1 MPINLNLPKKP
12 GLFVTGTDTGV
23 GKTLIAGAIA
33 RILTDK
39 GLKVGVFKPIAT
51 GCKHSPVR
59 RSFSEDGSL
68 GEGGSEIG
76 WDGLISD
83 DTKFLSWCA
92 NSDLSLST
100 ITPVGYRTPAA
111 PIVSAA
117 CDGPAIDFDRIAA
130 AYKDICQNS
139 DIVIVEGIGGVRV
152 PLTEEFDLLDL
163 AVEFAL
169 PAVIVA
175 RPNLGTI
182 NHTLMT
188 IDCVRAACGEQACL
202 ERSRKSRTAKLKIA
216 GVVINGYKATES
228 TTAEDTAAETIEKYG
243 DVEVLAVVPFDE
255 TVSIEKPNLGEVI
268 LASLAGCDWEKLV
281 RRSPCPS

>member
-1 MPINLNLPKKP
+1 MPINLNLPKKA

-33 RILTDK
+33 KILTDK

-51 GCKHSPVR
+51 GCK
-59 RSFSEDGSL
+59 L
-68 GEGGSEIG
+68 T
-76 WDGLISD
+76 WDGLISS
-83 DTKFLSWCA
+83 DTWFLCYCA

-117 CDGPAIDFDRIAA
+117 CDGPAIDFDRIAT

-139 DIVIVEGIGGVRV
+139 NIVIVEGIGGVRV

-188 IDCVRAACGEQACL
+188 IDCVRAA
-202 ERSRKSRTAKLKIA
+202 KLKIA

-228 TTAEDTAAETIEKYG
+228 TAAEDTAQ
-243 DVEVLAVVPFDE
+243 EVIAQCGGVDILSVVPFDE
-255 TVSIEKPNLGEVI
+255 TVDIQKPNLGEFIVG
-268 LASLAGCDWEKLV
+268 SLMDCDWAKLAE
-281 RRSPCPS
+281 R

>member
-1 MPINLNLPKKP
+1 MPINLSLPKKA
-12 GLFVTGTDTGV
+12 GFFITGTDTGV

-33 RILTDK
+33 KILAGK

-51 GCKHSPVR
+51 GCKHT
-59 RSFSEDGSL
+59 
-68 GEGGSEIG
+68 
-76 WDGLISD
+76 WDGLISN
-83 DTKFLSWCA
+83 DTDFLSWCA
-92 NSDLSLST
+92 NSDLSPST

-111 PIVSAA
+111 PIVSADREG
-117 CDGPAIDFDRIAA
+117 CAIDFGKIAA

-139 DIVIVEGIGGVRV
+139 DAVLVEGIGGVRV

-169 PAVIVA
+169 PVVIVA

-188 IDCVRAACGEQACL
+188 IDCVRAA
-202 ERSRKSRTAKLKIA
+202 KLKIT
-216 GVVINGYKATES
+216 GVVINGYNAAES
-228 TTAEDTAAETIEKYG
+228 TVAEDTAAETIAKCS
-243 DVEVLAVVPFDE
+243 DADILAVVPFDE

-268 LASLAGCDWEKLV
+268 LASLAGCDWEKLAGL
-281 RRSPCPS
+281 

>member
-1 MPINLNLPKKP
+1 MPINLNLPKKA

-51 GCKHSPVR
+51 GCKRSPVR
-59 RSFSEDGSL
+59 RSASEV
-68 GEGGSEIG
+68 G

-83 DTKFLSWCA
+83 DTEFLSWCA

-100 ITPVGYRTPAA
+100 ITPVGYHTPAA

-117 CDGPAIDFDRIAA
+117 CDGSAIDFDRIAA

-188 IDCVRAACGEQACL
+188 IDCVRAA
-202 ERSRKSRTAKLKIA
+202 KLKIA
-216 GVVINGYKATES
+216 GVVVNGYNATES
-228 TTAEDTAAETIEKYG
+228 TTAEDTAAETIAKCS
-243 DVEVLAVVPFDE
+243 DTDILSVVPFDE
-255 TVSIEKPNLGEVI
+255 TVNIEEPNLGEFIVGP
-268 LASLAGCDWEKLV
+268 LMNCDWEKLAAM
-281 RRSPCPS
+281 

>member
-1 MPINLNLPKKP
+1 MPINLSLPRKA
-12 GLFVTGTDTGV
+12 GLFITGTDTGV

-33 RILTDK
+33 KILTDK

-51 GCKHSPVR
+51 GCKR
-59 RSFSEDGSL
+59 T
-68 GEGGSEIG
+68 

-83 DTKFLSWCA
+83 DTEFLADCT

-100 ITPVGYRTPAA
+100 ITPIGYRTPAA

-117 CDGPAIDFDRIAA
+117 REGLPIDFDRIAA
-130 AYKDICQNS
+130 AYKDICRNS
-139 DIVIVEGIGGVRV
+139 DAVLVEGIGGVRV

-163 AVEFAL
+163 AVEFGM
-169 PAVIVA
+169 PVVIVA

-188 IDCVRAACGEQACL
+188 IDCVRAAE
-202 ERSRKSRTAKLKIA
+202 LKIA
-216 GVVINGYKATES
+216 GVVINGYNAAES
-228 TTAEDTAAETIEKYG
+228 TVAEDTAAETIAKCSG
-243 DVEVLAVVPFDE
+243 VDVLAVVPFDG

-268 LASLAGCDWEKLV
+268 LASLAGYDWEKLAGL
-281 RRSPCPS
+281 